1 MGKKL
6 FILILHSPI
15 CYDFNMFVKRILI
28 FFPLLL
34 IFFLAQSFFW
44 VPTYDKQVVGNPE
57 RLKKYIH
64 GSAADAEMLNPVISA
79 DSTSSSIENLVFDG
93 LISLDDKLE
102 YRPRLA
108 TSWTQTEEAF
118 LAVDPRH
125 RIKDIAKSSPVTADW
140 VDYLRQSL
148 EENHKWS
155 ANIKSVEVILGKT
168 VQGTLQVPVPGSD
181 GSPELLNGR
190 PRMES
195 APYTLQLPDRIK
207 FVLARVDQDFFNP
220 IQKLIGDDYFSSFP
234 YEDFIHAG
242 NPDQYERL
250 KPHFAEILQVT
261 EHNPVIDFDL
271 RRGVRFHDGHEFDSG
286 DVLFT
291 YRSIMDIKTA
301 SPRRSD
307 YEPVKSAEALGPHKI
322 RFTYKRLFSPAIN
335 SWFMGILPEHLLN
348 AGALIQEALSQ
359 NSDPEDFTI
368 RDSQFNRNPIGT
380 GPFKFADWKSD
391 ELIRLKRN
399 DDYWEGPPEYREYIM
414 RIIPDALTQEMEFY
428 AGAVDNYSVQPHQV
442 ARFRKE
448 EKYQSF
454 SSLGYFFAYI
464 GYNMRNPLF
473 KSTEVRKALGMAI
486 DVEQIIEYVLYGEGE
501 RVTGPYAK
509 MTDWY
514 DQQVKPMPYD
524 PAGALAIL
532 NGLGWHKN
540 AEGFLEKDGQLFEF
554 NLITNAGN
562 PIRKNILTIAQNGW
576 LELGIKCNTQIFEWA
591 VFLKDFVNTHNFD
604 AVVLG
609 WSMGIDPDLYQI
621 WHSSQT
627 GKRQLN
633 FVGYENEEADR
644 LIVRIRQEYD
654 KKEQIKMTH
663 QLHQMIARDQPYT
676 FLYVKKATQLLD
688 KKIVIVEPDADGS
701 GEKYAKIYPTR
712 DGGIN
717 YYFNKWR
724 KLNFV
729 PQFSEN

>member
-1 MGKKL
+1 ML
-6 FILILHSPI
+6 
-15 CYDFNMFVKRILI
+15 VKRVLI
-28 FFPLLL
+28 FFPLAL
-34 IFFLAQSFFW
+34 ILFLAQSFFW
-44 VPTYDKQVVGNPE
+44 VPTYDKQAVGNPE
-57 RLKKYIH
+57 RLKKYIR
-64 GSAADAEMLNPVISA
+64 GSAADAEILNPILSA
-79 DSTSSSIENLVFDG
+79 DTSSGSINDLVFDG
-93 LISLDDKLE
+93 LISLDDQLE

-108 TSWTQTEEAF
+108 VSWTQSGEVY

-125 RIKDIAKSSPVTADW
+125 RLAGSRGSRTVAGWVRFIQESMEFNSQWTSNIRTVKVIPGKTIQGTTQVPALDGNGTLEKKNSRPLMEDIA
-140 VDYLRQSL
+140 
-148 EENHKWS
+148 
-155 ANIKSVEVILGKT
+155 
-168 VQGTLQVPVPGSD
+168 
-181 GSPELLNGR
+181 
-190 PRMES
+190 
-195 APYTLQLPDRIK
+195 YTLKQPPRIK
-207 FVLARVDQDFFNP
+207 FTLHRIDQDFFTP
-220 IQKLIGDDYFSSFP
+220 LRKLIGDDYFESFP
-234 YEDFIHAG
+234 WEKFIRADKPG
-242 NPDQYERL
+242 QQGKL
-250 KPHFAEILQVT
+250 KPHYAAILPVT
-261 EHNPVIDFDL
+261 EHNPVIVFDL
-271 RRGVRFHDGHEFDSG
+271 RRGVRFHDGHEFDAG

-291 YRSIMDIKTA
+291 YRAIMNPKNA

-307 YEPVKSAEALGPHKI
+307 YEPVKSAEALGPYQV

-335 SWFMGILPEHLLN
+335 SWFMGVLPEHLLN
-348 AGALIQEALSQ
+348 AGALKQEALSQ

-514 DQQVKPMPYD
+514 DQQVKPLPYD

>member
-1 MGKKL
+1 
-6 FILILHSPI
+6 
-15 CYDFNMFVKRILI
+15 
-28 FFPLLL
+28 
-34 IFFLAQSFFW
+34 
-44 VPTYDKQVVGNPE
+44 
-57 RLKKYIH
+57 
-64 GSAADAEMLNPVISA
+64 
-79 DSTSSSIENLVFDG
+79 
-93 LISLDDKLE
+93 
-102 YRPRLA
+102 
-108 TSWTQTEEAF
+108 
-118 LAVDPRH
+118 
-125 RIKDIAKSSPVTADW
+125 
-140 VDYLRQSL
+140 
-148 EENHKWS
+148 
-155 ANIKSVEVILGKT
+155 
-168 VQGTLQVPVPGSD
+168 
-181 GSPELLNGR
+181 
-190 PRMES
+190 
-195 APYTLQLPDRIK
+195 
-207 FVLARVDQDFFNP
+207 
-220 IQKLIGDDYFSSFP
+220 
-234 YEDFIHAG
+234 
-242 NPDQYERL
+242 
-250 KPHFAEILQVT
+250 VT

-307 YEPVKSAEALGPHKI
+307 YQPVKSQEALGPHKI

-335 SWFMGILPEHLLN
+335 SWFMGVLPEHLLN
-348 AGALIQEALSQ
+348 AGALKQEALSQ

-514 DQQVKPMPYD
+514 DQQVKPLPYD